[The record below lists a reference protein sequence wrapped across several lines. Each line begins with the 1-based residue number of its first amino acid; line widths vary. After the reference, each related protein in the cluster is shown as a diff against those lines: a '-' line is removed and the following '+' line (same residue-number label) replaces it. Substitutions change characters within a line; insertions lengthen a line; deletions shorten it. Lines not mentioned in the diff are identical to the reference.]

1 MPHPEAVCIRAH
13 SRAAQQRYRTKQKD
27 RLAQAESRVAE
38 LEEMLRAAQL
48 QHDSAAETT
57 AAQPM
62 LPPAMQSGPAAEERT
77 VKNAGTA
84 PW

>member
-1 MPHPEAVCIRAH
+1 MWAY

-27 RLAQAESRVAE
+27 RLAHAESRVAE

-48 QHDSAAETT
+48 QHDPAAETM
-57 AAQPM
+57 AAQPRP
-62 LPPAMQSGPAAEERT
+62 PPALQPGPAAEEWN